1 MEIFLLNVDY
11 VKCLT
16 SISIAIQIENITLA
30 VMYISAEMVAVLDNS
45 MLWILF
51 SKASFFNF

>member
-16 SISIAIQIENITLA
+16 SISIAIQIENITLV

-51 SKASFFNF
+51 PKASFFNF

>member
-30 VMYISAEMVAVLDNS
+30 VMYISAEMVAS
-45 MLWILF
+45 
-51 SKASFFNF
+51 